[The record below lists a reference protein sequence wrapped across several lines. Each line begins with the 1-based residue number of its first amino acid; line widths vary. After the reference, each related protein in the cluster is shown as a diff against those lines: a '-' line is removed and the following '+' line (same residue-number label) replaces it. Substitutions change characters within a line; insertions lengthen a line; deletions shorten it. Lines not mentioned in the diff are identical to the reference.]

1 MTGGAIAA
9 RRSFRASAAGGGSGP
24 RPPARAAV
32 FCGQLSAQ
40 MAGAGANRGGRFM
53 AMDGGRRR
61 RSKGSGDC
69 VFPGEFGSRD
79 RT

>member
-1 MTGGAIAA
+1 MTSGAIAA

-24 RPPARAAV
+24 RPPARAADFLRAT
-32 FCGQLSAQ
+32 FCPDGRR
-40 MAGAGANRGGRFM
+40 GANRGGRFM